1 MTDCNWLTVLSG
13 LLTPVVALLGLYIAL
28 RQWFT
33 SRSKLKLD
41 LFDRRLVIYDAV
53 RSYIAGVMTSGKTS
67 QELEFA
73 FMSDTRGARWLFG
86 VEIVEYIDKTLWPKI
101 CQLGCLQAELDDMER
116 GEERNRLI
124 NAQSD
129 LKIWLSDQLKVID
142 DMFARYIT
150 LSH

>member
-1 MTDCNWLTVLSG
+1 MTDCSWLTVLSG

-53 RSYIAGVMTSGKTS
+53 RSYIAAVMASGKTS

-73 FMSDTRGARWLFG
+73 FLSGTRGARWLFG
-86 VEIVEYIDKTLWPKI
+86 VEIVDYIDKTLWPKI
-101 CQLGCLQAELDDMER
+101 CQLGCLQAELDGMER
-116 GEERNRLI
+116 GEERTRLI
-124 NAQSD
+124 NAQAD
-129 LKIWLSDQLKVID
+129 LKIWLSNQLKVID